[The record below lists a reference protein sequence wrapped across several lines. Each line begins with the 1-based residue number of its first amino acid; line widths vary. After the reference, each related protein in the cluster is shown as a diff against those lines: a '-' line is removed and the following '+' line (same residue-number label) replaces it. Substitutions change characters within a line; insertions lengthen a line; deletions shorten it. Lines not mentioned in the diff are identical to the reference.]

1 MGKKLA
7 LAVIASAMVQ
17 PAMSANTEVP
27 VILTLPIVVI
37 SNSDAPDQGAATPKS
52 IFRYLNALD
61 LMERV
66 DWRNPTYAES
76 AYRLYWTALL
86 DTSGIHYRIGHAD
99 GWVDPLTA
107 GEIDDLLSAGTEPAG
122 KDLYQP
128 SGGFLNLLNWNAL
141 TTTALAA
148 SRPLNPFA
156 TGLTIDEV
164 GLDYSPSS
172 TSDTGLNFLKS
183 WASGWP
189 VFQAGLTDA
198 PTELA
203 LIAAVTSGTR
213 VRPSAPEVL
222 QIYSLLND
230 PAGDR
235 LIEPDPWPPWPPYHL
250 GWSRAPNPLE
260 TQFVKPPT
268 QADPAG
274 KVGFTVLPTD
284 DPAGKIMFASWNL
297 GTGGTGTIFQ
307 FPGNSTAMSGKLYEA
322 DIRLRCDAATADKC
336 PGYRVEY
343 TNTGFTHFGGVE
355 VSTYDPANAPYADHD
370 FWVTL
375 LWEVPFDC
383 SDMADDGT
391 LANFPGSQIDYRDYT
406 LLFDLF
412 HNQYGD
418 YGVLTLEEV
427 RVQVIDKPANADS
440 SMAYSNYANWIGA
453 FLNRIDQFFGDGP
466 VTRTLTSVT
475 VATGPHDVHYG
486 ARFAG
491 AFPPLATGVGQLNG
505 NVACRNNRVLS
516 LSCEA
521 ASANIATT
529 PIVRIYLTPTMSQL
543 QGTWGTPDF
552 RARRNMIFFTMF
564 GAVDPFAKLI
574 AAYGGRF
581 PDQPNP
587 GVPLDDS
594 GSTLT
599 LWVYTHGGY
608 DETNDYWLPNIQVL
622 SLNRYPP
629 VGEGS
634 GSGWEDDS
642 GGVTFSNVT
651 LKHYD

>member
-1 MGKKLA
+1 MMEP
-7 LAVIASAMVQ
+7 AVSEAAMIEPAVSA
-17 PAMSANTEVP
+17 AAEVP

-37 SNSDAPDQGAATPKS
+37 SNSDALDQGAATPKS

-76 AYRLYWTALL
+76 AYRLYWTDLL

-99 GWVDPLTA
+99 GWVDRLTA
-107 GEIDDLLSAGTEPAG
+107 RETDDLLSAGTEPTG

-141 TTTALAA
+141 TTTALAP
-148 SRPLNPFA
+148 SRPLNPFV
-156 TGLTIDEV
+156 TGLTIGEV
-164 GLDYSPSS
+164 GLDHSPSS

-198 PTELA
+198 PTELV
-203 LIAAVTSGTR
+203 LIAAVTSGTQ
-213 VRPSAPEVL
+213 VLPSAPEVL

-235 LIEPDPWPPWPPYHL
+235 VIEPGPWWPPPWPDPY
-250 GWSRAPNPLE
+250 GRWVRAPNVVE
-260 TQFVKPPT
+260 TSLVKPPG
-268 QADPAG
+268 QHDPAG

-297 GTGGTGTIFQ
+297 GTDGTQTA
-307 FPGNSTAMSGKLYEA
+307 FPLVGDAATMAGKLYEA
-322 DIRLRCDAATADKC
+322 DLRIRCDAARADLC

-343 TNTGFTHFGGVE
+343 ANAGFTHFGGVE
-355 VSTYDPANAPYADHD
+355 VSTYDPANAPYANHD

-427 RVQVIDKPANADS
+427 RVQPIDKPSSADS
-440 SMAYSNYANWIGA
+440 SMTYGNYGDWVEAFVQSDPFFARGA
-453 FLNRIDQFFGDGP
+453 
-466 VTRTLTSVT
+466 VTRTSGGVT
-475 VATGPHDVHYG
+475 IVAGAYDGQYG

-505 NVACRNNRVLS
+505 NVACRNNRDLS

-521 ASANIATT
+521 ASVNIETT
-529 PIVRIYLTPTMSQL
+529 PIVRLYLTPTLSDSK
-543 QGTWGTPDF
+543 GTWGEADYQD
-552 RARRNMIFFTMF
+552 RRNMIFFAMF
-564 GAVDPFAKLI
+564 GAVDPFAKLPTKW
-574 AAYGGRF
+574 GGRF

-587 GVPLDDS
+587 GVPSDGA
-594 GSTLT
+594 GSTLA
-599 LWVYTHGGY
+599 LWIYTHGGY
-608 DETNDYWLPNIQVL
+608 HEMNDYWLPNIQVL
-622 SLNRYPP
+622 SLNRYSPT
-629 VGEGS
+629 GSGS

-642 GGVTFSNVT
+642 GGITFSNVT
-651 LKHYD
+651 LKYYD